1 MAADNEG
8 DVNNDGAAVEEEV
21 GGLEED
27 VVVVAKSGVLA
38 EDVGGD
44 TTRVGVAAKVPSV
57 DSPRVDMG
65 QNWQVGGR
73 ALSVRSLQNYPQ
85 VSFAGGAA
93 GTAGRR

>member
-1 MAADNEG
+1 MTADNEG

-27 VVVVAKSGVLA
+27 VVVVAKSGVLLA

-57 DSPRVDMG
+57 GSPRVDMG
-65 QNWQVGGR
+65 GGGK
-73 ALSVRSLQNYPQ
+73 AAGGELCPLSLQNWTGFA
-85 VSFAGGAA
+85 VSRWGAS
-93 GTAGRR
+93 G